1 MRFSMAMNY
10 DSALVEAH
18 LWLVKKIALHLKARL
33 PRHILLDDLI
43 QSGTLGLI
51 EAAQK
56 FQSDKGAT
64 FATYASIRVRG
75 SILDELRR
83 LDWAPRTLQNNVKRV
98 SLAIKKIEKEQ
109 GRDAKDSEVAEYLG
123 LSLDEYYHLLQ
134 DMNIKKICSLEDLGA
149 DDNQIAD
156 LSEEEKK
163 EPAALLEQENQMSL
177 LMTEIE
183 KLSEKEKLVLSLYYD
198 EELNLKEIGEAL
210 GVSESRACQIHG
222 QATIRLRSRLNKWH

>member
-1 MRFSMAMNY
+1 MRLSIAMNY
-10 DSALVEAH
+10 DSKLVEEH

-56 FQSDKGAT
+56 FQTDKGAAFT
-64 FATYASIRVRG
+64 TYASIRVRG

-83 LDWAPRTLQNNVKRV
+83 LDWAPRTLQKNIKRV
-98 SLAIKKIEKEQ
+98 SLAIKKIENEQ
-109 GRDAKDSEVAEYLG
+109 GRDAKDYEVAEYLG
-123 LSLDEYYHLLQ
+123 FPLNEYYQLLQ
-134 DMNIKKICSLEDLGA
+134 DMNIKKICSLEDMGVN
-149 DDNQIAD
+149 DDQIAE

-163 EPAALLEQENQMSL
+163 EPASLLEKEDQMNV
-177 LMTEIE
+177 LMAEIE

-210 GVSESRACQIHG
+210 GVSESRVCQIHG
-222 QATIRLRSRLNKWH
+222 QATVRLRSRLNKWH